1 MQNDFNTF
9 RDKIQSQLKVM
20 GSIQA
25 EEKEELEAQLDRLKK
40 QTASKLDS
48 VYFDDELD

>member
-1 MQNDFNTF
+1 
-9 RDKIQSQLKVM
+9 M